1 MPCLIDDVECFWL
14 ERVVGNQQVIPQG
27 VFDIFINTH
36 MRYYGTDKQ
45 RFQPSM
51 WLVGQHTCQYQLT
64 AQALCWVF
72 SIRLQ
77 PFALLPFPQFNAL
90 EIKNT
95 LQNIADNFGG
105 HTLANQVINILS
117 ENKVQTA
124 KTLLAVCSEL
134 AQIWLVNNV
143 LSKVNFTVPTLFR
156 AETNYILGHKGDIQ
170 VNALCDSFC
179 LSKVTI
185 RKHFLVHCG
194 LLSKELSQIWRLNH
208 FLMLAHSGKLP
219 SMTDAAIAAGF
230 YDQAH
235 LIREFKGILNCT
247 PTVYFKENGFDS
259 ATITQINKRFAGV
272 YNPIEQKD

>member
-1 MPCLIDDVECFWL
+1 MKLECLPMPCLIDDVECFWL

-95 LQNIADNFGG
+95 LQNIADSFGG
-105 HTLANQVINILS
+105 HTLANQVLNILC
-117 ENKVQTA
+117 ENKRQTA
-124 KTLLAVCSEL
+124 KTVCSEL
-134 AQIWLVNNV
+134 AQIW
-143 LSKVNFTVPTLFR
+143 
-156 AETNYILGHKGDIQ
+156 
-170 VNALCDSFC
+170 
-179 LSKVTI
+179 
-185 RKHFLVHCG
+185 
-194 LLSKELSQIWRLNH
+194 RLNR

-219 SMTDAAIAAGF
+219 SMTEAAIAAGF
-230 YDQAH
+230 YEQAH
-235 LIREFKGILNCT
+235 LILEFIGILNCT
-247 PTVYFKENGFDS
+247 PTVYFNENGFDS